1 VKYLTKIG
9 AKLVQKHIDPEV
21 PFLLMFLLR
30 LPISLIVLTK
40 TQATLNISAPDA
52 GRPTGLGYIAEMVI
66 TKGPYL
72 CHYIKECEKDA
83 G

>member
-1 VKYLTKIG
+1 MI
-9 AKLVQKHIDPEV
+9 
-21 PFLLMFLLR
+21 MFLLR